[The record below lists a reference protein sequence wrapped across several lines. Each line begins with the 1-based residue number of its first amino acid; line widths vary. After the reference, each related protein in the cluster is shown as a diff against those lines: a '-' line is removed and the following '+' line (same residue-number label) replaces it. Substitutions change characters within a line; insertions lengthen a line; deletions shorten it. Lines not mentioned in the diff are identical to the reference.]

1 MPATTDLLNMA
12 RSVAGTSGSARRKI
26 AGGVVLGGMF
36 LAGLGKTLGR
46 GMTDAAMDVAFGDP
60 NADEKLL
67 GTKLTPSLMLGGLYP
82 GEASAGA
89 VAGGTLGGGA
99 IGTAAGAF
107 LGRRFGKAGMIAGA
121 TIGGISGSLIGGTTA
136 SLATGGIGSVARGYN
151 PTRFPVDTM
160 PASLG
165 IAQFTTSA
173 GFLTGG
179 IIGGIK
185 GAKAGS
191 RFGGGRKGAILGAV
205 SGAALGGGVG
215 AGTGAIFVGG
225 SISQANQARKANSQI
240 INESPFY
247 NSSLLTAERLN
258 ARGDIVLG
266 AHNTRRGGY

>member
-12 RSVAGTSGSARRKI
+12 KSVAGTRGSAQRKVV
-26 AGGVVLGGMF
+26 GGVVLGGLF

-60 NADEKLL
+60 NADQKLL

-82 GEASAGA
+82 GEASGKA
-89 VAGGTLGGGA
+89 VAAGTIGGGA
-99 IGTAAGAF
+99 IGAAAGAF
-107 LGRRFGKAGMIAGA
+107 LGRRFGRAGMAAGA
-121 TIGGISGSLIGGTTA
+121 TIGGLSGSIFGATTA
-136 SLATGGIGSVARGYN
+136 SLATGGVGAVARGYN

-160 PASLG
+160 AESLG
-165 IAQFTTSA
+165 LTQFTTTVGALA
-173 GFLTGG
+173 GGV
-179 IIGGIK
+179 IGGVK
-185 GAKAGS
+185 GARTGS

-205 SGAALGGGVG
+205 SGAFVGGGVG
-215 AGTGAIFVGG
+215 AGVGALSIGG
-225 SISQANQARKANSQI
+225 SISQANQARKTNAQI

-247 NSSLLTAERLN
+247 NTSLMTAERLN